1 MTSPQPHTPL
11 PALER
16 AIKSERAILAVA
28 IALISLLAWVYLLGG
43 AGTGMTAASM
53 STWQISAIRRNCL
66 WSRRVDARLRN
77 HDDGHVVCHDDRH
90 DAAECGA
97 DDDDLRPRLCPG
109 SATRARSQDL
119 QFPIASFA
127 AGYLLCWLAFSVL
140 ATALQFFLEH
150 AGLVDGMWMW
160 SLSRALTGGL
170 LVLAGLY
177 QFSSLKRACL
187 NHCRSPAAFL
197 SQNWRP
203 GPSGA
208 FRLGLV
214 HGAYC
219 LGCCWS
225 LMLLL
230 FAGGVMNLVW
240 IAGLSILVLLEKLS
254 PFGARLTG
262 PIGVLLM
269 AAGLAVAASAI

>member
-1 MTSPQPHTPL
+1 MTSQPSQFPL
-11 PALER
+11 AALER

-28 IALISLLAWVYLLGG
+28 IALITLVAWGYLLSG
-43 AGTGMTAASM
+43 AGTGMPAAHMTTWRFPPSAETLYGPAVWTPSYALMMTAMWFVMMVAMMLPSASPM
-53 STWQISAIRRNCL
+53 MMIYARVYAQGQRKGQIA
-66 WSRRVDARLRN
+66 
-77 HDDGHVVCHDDRH
+77 
-90 DAAECGA
+90 
-97 DDDDLRPRLCPG
+97 G
-109 SATRARSQDL
+109 SSI
-119 QFPIASFA
+119 PIAAFA
-127 AGYLLCWLAFSVL
+127 TGYLLCWLAFSVL
-140 ATALQFFLEH
+140 ATSLQYFLERT
-150 AGLVDGMWMW
+150 GLVDGMWMW
-160 SLSRALTGGL
+160 SLSRVLTGGL

-208 FRLGLV
+208 FRLGVV

-240 IAGLSILVLLEKLS
+240 IAGLSILVLLEKLA
-254 PFGARLTG
+254 PFGARLTK

-269 AAGLAVAASAI
+269 VAGLAVAASA

>member
-1 MTSPQPHTPL
+1 MTLPQPQSPL
-11 PALER
+11 ATLER
-16 AIKSERAILAVA
+16 AIKSERAILAIA
-28 IALISLLAWVYLLGG
+28 ITVITLLAWGYILGG
-43 AGTGMTAASM
+43 AGTGMSAPAMTTWRFPPSAGTLFGPAVWTPSYALMMTAMWFVMMVAMMLPSAAPM
-53 STWQISAIRRNCL
+53 MLIYARVYAQGQRKGQIA
-66 WSRRVDARLRN
+66 
-77 HDDGHVVCHDDRH
+77 
-90 DAAECGA
+90 
-97 DDDDLRPRLCPG
+97 G
-109 SATRARSQDL
+109 SSI
-119 QFPIASFA
+119 PIAAFA
-127 AGYLLCWLAFSVL
+127 TGYLLCWLAFSVL
-140 ATALQFFLEH
+140 ATALQYLLEH

-160 SLSRALTGGL
+160 SLSRVLTGVL

-203 GPSGA
+203 GSGGA

-214 HGAYC
+214 HGGYC

-240 IAGLSILVLLEKLS
+240 IAGLSILVLLEKLA
-254 PFGARLTG
+254 PFGARLTK

-269 AAGLAVAASAI
+269 AAGLAVAASF

>member
-1 MTSPQPHTPL
+1 MTSPQPQSALAT
-11 PALER
+11 LER
-16 AIKSERAILAVA
+16 AIKSERTILAVA
-28 IALISLLAWVYLLGG
+28 IVLITLFAWAYLLCG

-53 STWQISAIRRNCL
+53 STWRFPPSAETVFGPAVWTPGYAVMMTAMWFVMMIAMMLPSAAPMMMIYTRVYAQGQAQGQIA
-66 WSRRVDARLRN
+66 
-77 HDDGHVVCHDDRH
+77 
-90 DAAECGA
+90 
-97 DDDDLRPRLCPG
+97 G
-109 SATRARSQDL
+109 SSI
-119 QFPIASFA
+119 PIASFA

-140 ATALQFFLEH
+140 ATALQYVLEH

-187 NHCRSPAAFL
+187 NHCRSPASFL

-203 GPSGA
+203 GRSGA

-219 LGCCWS
+219 LGCCWV

-240 IAGLSILVLLEKLS
+240 IAGLSILVLIEKLG
-254 PFGARLTG
+254 PFGARLTA

-269 AAGLAVAASAI
+269 AAGLAVAVSA